1 MAESATDKSAQK
13 SASLLEK
20 LNLQERGWK
29 FYAAASIPPI
39 VVASLALWY
48 YSSSR
53 DGETGASKDD
63 KKKGK
68 RKAKKSKKST
78 KAADESTAASASAA
92 GGSAADAAAGGSGS
106 VDKPATTSVGGD
118 DEESPENMTDA
129 QIAALD
135 NVALKKLA
143 QSLKSRGNKF
153 FQARRYP
160 KAIELYTQA
169 LRFDK
174 DPVFY
179 SNRAACYA
187 AESDHDQV
195 IADCTS
201 ALQLEP
207 RYVKALMRRAQANE
221 STERFRDSLYDFTTA
236 CILEDFNN
244 TLAATSAERVL
255 KKLAEA
261 EARERIEKR
270 EPRLPSK
277 SFISGY
283 LNSFRSCGDEAIA
296 ADGEQLGEADALYN
310 EALSFVALQDYAKG
324 ITSIDKAVAAIE
336 EAGTTD
342 GVLRADDIYSL
353 SGMFCFLKSSLDMSA
368 ARLDKALE
376 LNPRHVRSLLRK
388 ANLFT
393 EKRDLD
399 MVSQLL
405 ELACEVEPEN
415 AEAFFQKG
423 QVDFLK
429 QDFVE
434 AAKNYERAAGLDP
447 DFVYPRIQLGVVQFK
462 IGKMQDA
469 LATFKDAMERFP
481 TRSDLYNYYGE
492 VLAEQGG
499 PDDAI
504 TAFEKAVELDQSNPL
519 PYVNQAI
526 AVFQSSGNA
535 DKALSLIQAALKVD
549 SECELA
555 VAALSQIYLQLGM
568 FEESLSMLRRAVD
581 LAKSEEEMVS
591 AITFRETTAAQYRFM
606 KEHPDLLNKMMGAMQ

>member
-1 MAESATDKSAQK
+1 MSESSADKTAQG
-13 SASLLEK
+13 SASLLER
-20 LNLQERGWK
+20 LNLHERSWK

-39 VVASLALWY
+39 VAASLALWY
-48 YSSSR
+48 YSSR
-53 DGETGASKDD
+53 DGDATAKED
-63 KKKGK
+63 KKKAK
-68 RKAKKSKKST
+68 RKPKKAKRSA
-78 KAADESTAASASAA
+78 KAPGEESEAASSTGGAPAGAAAAESAA
-92 GGSAADAAAGGSGS
+92 
-106 VDKPATTSVGGD
+106 SVGDGED
-118 DEESPENMTDA
+118 ESPESLTDA

-135 NVALKKLA
+135 KATAKRHA

-153 FQARRYP
+153 FQAKRFP

-169 LRFDK
+169 LRFEK

-187 AESDHDQV
+187 ADSDHDRV
-195 IADCTS
+195 IDDCTS
-201 ALQLEP
+201 ALKMEP
-207 RYVKALMRRAQANE
+207 RYVKALMRRAQAYE

-236 CILEDFNN
+236 CIMEDFNN
-244 TLAATSAERVL
+244 NQAATSAERVL

-283 LNSFRSCGDEAIA
+283 LNSFRSCGDEAVA

-310 EALSFVALQDYAKG
+310 EALSLIALQEYAKG
-324 ITSIDKAVAAIE
+324 IESIEKAVAVIE
-336 EAGTTD
+336 KDGVA

-353 SGMFCFLKSSLDMSA
+353 SGMFNFLRSSLDRSA
-368 ARLDKALE
+368 ANLDRALE
-376 LNPRHVRSLLRK
+376 INPKHVRSLLRK
-388 ANLFT
+388 ANLMT
-393 EKRDLD
+393 ERRDLD
-399 MVSQLL
+399 AVSQLL
-405 ELACEVEPEN
+405 EQACEAEPEN

-423 QVDFLK
+423 QVQFLK
-429 QDFVE
+429 QEFAE

-462 IGKMQDA
+462 IGKIQDA
-469 LATFKDAMERFP
+469 LSTFNEAMQRFP
-481 TRSDLYNYYGE
+481 ARSDLYNYYGE

-499 PDDAI
+499 ADDAI
-504 TAFEKAVELDQSNPL
+504 TAFEKAVELDQTNPL

-535 DKALSLIQAALKVD
+535 DKALTLIQGALKVD

-606 KEHPDLLNKMMGAMQ
+606 KEHPELLNKMMGASQ

>member
-1 MAESATDKSAQK
+1 MSVSATDKSAQK
-13 SASLLEK
+13 SATLLER

-39 VVASLALWY
+39 VVAGLALWY

-53 DGETGASKDD
+53 DGETDASKDD

-68 RKAKKSKKST
+68 RKAKKTKKST
-78 KAADESTAASASAA
+78 RVADEGTTASSAA
-92 GGSAADAAAGGSGS
+92 PAGGASS
-106 VDKPATTSVGGD
+106 LVDKPAGSSTTTVGDD
-118 DEESPENMTDA
+118 DEERPENMSDA

-135 NVALKKLA
+135 IAALKKLA

-169 LRFDK
+169 LRFDQ

-187 AESDHDQV
+187 AENDHDQV

-201 ALQLEP
+201 ALKLEP

-244 TLAATSAERVL
+244 SLAATSAERVL
-255 KKLAEA
+255 KKLAEV

-283 LNSFRSCGDEAIA
+283 LNSFRSCGDEAVA
-296 ADGEQLGEADALYN
+296 ADGEQLSEADALYN
-310 EALSFVALQDYAKG
+310 EALSFIALQDYAKG
-324 ITSIDKAVAAIE
+324 IASIDKAVLTID
-336 EAGTTD
+336 EAGNTD

-376 LNPRHVRSLLRK
+376 LNPNHVRSLLRK

-405 ELACEVEPEN
+405 EQACEIEPDN

-434 AAKNYERAAGLDP
+434 AAKNYERAAGLDS

-504 TAFEKAVELDQSNPL
+504 TAFEKAIELDNANPL

-535 DKALSLIQAALKVD
+535 DKALTLIQAALKVD

-606 KEHPDLLNKMMGAMQ
+606 KEHPDLLNKMMMGAAQ

>member
-1 MAESATDKSAQK
+1 MAESTTDNTVQK
-13 SASLLEK
+13 SATLLER

-53 DGETGASKDD
+53 DGEAGASKDED
-63 KKKGK
+63 KKKSK
-68 RKAKKSKKST
+68 RKAKKSKKSA
-78 KAADESTAASASAA
+78 KPADESAAASSSAA
-92 GGSAADAAAGGSGS
+92 GASAGDASSSAG
-106 VDKPATTSVGGD
+106 KPAGASTASVGED
-118 DEESPENMTDA
+118 DEERPESMTDA

-135 NVALKKLA
+135 GAALKKLA

-153 FQARRYP
+153 FQAKRYP

-187 AESDHDQV
+187 AENDNDKV

-201 ALQLEP
+201 ALKLEP

-221 STERFRDSLYDFTTA
+221 NTERFRDSLYDFTTA

-283 LNSFRSCGDEAIA
+283 LNSFRSCGDEAVA
-296 ADGEQLGEADALYN
+296 AEGEQLSEADTLYN
-310 EALSFVALQDYAKG
+310 EALSFIALQDYANG
-324 ITSIDKAVAAIE
+324 IASIDKAVAAID
-336 EAGTTD
+336 EAGTAD

-353 SGMFCFLKSSLDMSA
+353 SGMFSFLKSSLDMSA

-376 LNPRHVRSLLRK
+376 FNSKHVRSLLRK

-405 ELACEVEPEN
+405 EMACEIEPEN

-429 QDFVE
+429 QDFAE

-469 LATFKDAMERFP
+469 LATFKEAMERFP
-481 TRSDLYNYYGE
+481 ARSDLYNYYGE

-504 TAFEKAVELDQSNPL
+504 TAFEKAIELDGANPL

-535 DKALSLIQAALKVD
+535 DKALTLIQAALKVD

-606 KEHPDLLNKMMGAMQ
+606 KEHPDLLNKMMGAMP

>member
-1 MAESATDKSAQK
+1 
-13 SASLLEK
+13 
-20 LNLQERGWK
+20 
-29 FYAAASIPPI
+29 
-39 VVASLALWY
+39 
-48 YSSSR
+48 
-53 DGETGASKDD
+53 
-63 KKKGK
+63 
-68 RKAKKSKKST
+68 
-78 KAADESTAASASAA
+78 
-92 GGSAADAAAGGSGS
+92 
-106 VDKPATTSVGGD
+106 
-118 DEESPENMTDA
+118 
-129 QIAALD
+129 
-135 NVALKKLA
+135 
-143 QSLKSRGNKF
+143 
-153 FQARRYP
+153 
-160 KAIELYTQA
+160 
-169 LRFDK
+169 
-174 DPVFY
+174 
-179 SNRAACYA
+179 
-187 AESDHDQV
+187 
-195 IADCTS
+195 
-201 ALQLEP
+201 
-207 RYVKALMRRAQANE
+207 MRRAQANE
-221 STERFRDSLYDFTTA
+221 STERYRDSLYDFTTA

-261 EARERIEKR
+261 EAHERIEKR
-270 EPRLPSK
+270 DPRLPSK

-283 LNSFRSCGDEAIA
+283 LNSFRSCGDEAVA
-296 ADGEQLGEADALYN
+296 ADGEQLSEADALYN
-310 EALSFVALQDYAKG
+310 EALSFIALQEYAKG
-324 ITSIDKAVAAIE
+324 IASVDKAIAVIAA
-336 EAGTTD
+336 AGTVD
-342 GVLRADDIYSL
+342 GVQRADDIYSL
-353 SGMFCFLKSSLDMSA
+353 SGMFGFLKSSLDLSA
-368 ARLDKALE
+368 THLDKALE
-376 LNPRHVRSLLRK
+376 INPKHVRSLLRK
-388 ANLFT
+388 ANLYT

-405 ELACEVEPEN
+405 DLACETEPEN

-462 IGKMQDA
+462 LGKMQDA
-469 LATFKDAMERFP
+469 LATFKEAMERFP

-504 TAFEKAVELDQSNPL
+504 AAFEKAVELDNANPL

-535 DKALSLIQAALKVD
+535 DKALTLIQDALKVD

-606 KEHPDLLNKMMGAMQ
+606 KEHPELLNKMMGAMQ